1 MAFKFRDEM
10 KAEYQSAVQRL
21 GDDVIFNHT
30 GESVHWANVEQT
42 IKQLK
47 CSSQWLWGIFI
58 QVTIRAR
65 EKEQRYKIYIGEDWR
80 FDL

>member
-30 GESVHWANVEQT
+30 GESAHQANVEQT

-47 CSSQWLWGIFI
+47 CS
-58 QVTIRAR
+58 
-65 EKEQRYKIYIGEDWR
+65 
-80 FDL
+80 

>member
-30 GESVHWANVEQT
+30 GESVH
-42 IKQLK
+42 
-47 CSSQWLWGIFI
+47 
-58 QVTIRAR
+58 
-65 EKEQRYKIYIGEDWR
+65 
-80 FDL
+80 